1 MNPRVGLVSSNRS
14 PPTANSRLPIYLA
27 RLACPASI
35 TRGPY
40 LCSDLEE
47 DVMTSQKLASQE
59 STVNLT
65 LPLSDQQSQWL
76 KGTIRDV
83 PDFPKAGIIFKDLTT
98 LMKDAKAF
106 SFVLDCLAAKCRQ
119 YKPTVIVGI
128 EARGFI
134 LAPAVARQLEVGFV
148 PVRKPG
154 KLPWQ
159 TEKISYALEYG
170 EDSIEVHKDAVTKDD
185 RVIIIDDLLATG
197 GTALAA
203 KQLMQKLN
211 AQVVACGFVVELDFL
226 SGRKKVIGDDK
237 LELFSIIHF

>member
-1 MNPRVGLVSSNRS
+1 
-14 PPTANSRLPIYLA
+14 
-27 RLACPASI
+27 
-35 TRGPY
+35 
-40 LCSDLEE
+40 
-47 DVMTSQKLASQE
+47 MTSQKLASQD
-59 STVNLT
+59 TKLT
-65 LPLSDQQSQWL
+65 LPLADEQSQWL
-76 KGTIRDV
+76 KGIIRDV
-83 PDFPKAGIIFKDLTT
+83 PDFPKKGIVFKDLTT
-98 LMKDAKAF
+98 LMRDPKAF

-119 YKPTVIVGI
+119 YEPTVIVGI

-134 LAPAVARQLEVGFV
+134 LGPTIAHELGIGFV

-159 TEKISYALEYG
+159 TVKVSYALEYG
-170 EDSIEVHKDAVTKDD
+170 EDAIEVHKDAVTKED

-226 SGRKKVIGDDK
+226 SGQAKVVGDDK
-237 LELFSIIHF
+237 LDVFSVVHF

>member
-1 MNPRVGLVSSNRS
+1 
-14 PPTANSRLPIYLA
+14 
-27 RLACPASI
+27 
-35 TRGPY
+35 
-40 LCSDLEE
+40 
-47 DVMTSQKLASQE
+47 MTSPKLASQDKK
-59 STVNLT
+59 VT
-65 LPLSDQQSQWL
+65 LPLSDEQSNWL
-76 KGTIRDV
+76 KGIIRDV
-83 PDFPKAGIIFKDLTT
+83 PDFPKQGIIFKDLTT

-106 SFVLDCLAAKCRQ
+106 SFVLDCLAEQCRK
-119 YKPTVIVGI
+119 YNPTVIVGI

-134 LAPAVARQLEVGFV
+134 LAPVVAHQLGVGFV

-159 TEKISYALEYG
+159 TEKVSYALEYG
-170 EDSIEVHKDAVTKDD
+170 EDSIEVHKDAVSKDD

-226 SGRKKVIGDDK
+226 SGQPKVVGNDK
-237 LELFSIIHF
+237 LDVFSVIHF